1 MNGYNDREDYTE
13 ARMRYIIL
21 TEREA
26 GKSIINTT
34 VHFRFQ
40 TKIPCVDPLGL
51 ETVRSGDCLSHCVQN
66 EIQTKEFF
74 Y

>member
-1 MNGYNDREDYTE
+1 MGIMTE
-13 ARMRYIIL
+13 KIILKPVHMIL